1 MVVKES
7 MPRRPP
13 LTWQLW
19 RPVAPTFRAVGRAF
33 KPADRPL
40 EDLAPSHAATVLK
53 KVSALTWLAL
63 VVLTWLT
70 AQAAYRV
77 AQLFRPG
84 RRGWQL
90 ALLAVELALMLL
102 LMQLAPPVLIA
113 FVWVL
118 ADSQKLTNLFTNLHR
133 LRPPFRLFP
142 ASHSEYLW
150 DPVVCKL
157 FTQVAL
163 SREFTGP

>member
-1 MVVKES
+1 MTYCSPLLGNLTSLASCSADPTRQGCPRSSMVVKES

-13 LTWQLW
+13 
-19 RPVAPTFRAVGRAF
+19 
-33 KPADRPL
+33 
-40 EDLAPSHAATVLK
+40 
-53 KVSALTWLAL
+53 LTWLAL